1 MSMFINKALQS
12 IFDEAPKRNTKLRE
26 SCTSAIE
33 LMKKNKNF
41 ISKIEIDQDELAAAD
56 QKRLNDLVGKIIVPL
71 QLACESRQY
80 SLMSMALDCFQKLL
94 LYGYINGAAVDIE
107 QPDKKL
113 IERVLFVINTGFQKR
128 KGEKTYPDDN
138 VQLQILK
145 ALLAAVVSTK
155 ADVHGQLL
163 LSVVKTCYNIHL
175 MSASPLILVTAKAT
189 LDQMLGAIFQ
199 RFEREGSIL
208 RKEARNKEA
217 SAHQGEEET
226 ESKSNGADAEESS
239 KGKDKAEDTVVDDED
254 GDKASNS
261 ALEGIIETVGNGH
274 QAKKAKEPK
283 AELTSPAFELAF
295 SDCHMLFRALC
306 KLSNVDLPEGLLP
319 DSVDVKSKILSLEL
333 ILSIL
338 QTAGPTF
345 KHTHRFI
352 NKAFKRYLCP
362 SIGINGIS
370 SLPRVFQLTLNV
382 FLLLISNFKV
392 YLKDE
397 IAIYF
402 TKIFLRILES
412 DNSTTQAKGMV
423 LDCLL
428 QICNNAQIL
437 VDIFVNYD
445 CSLESQD
452 IFGRMVNDLSTMAKG
467 SPSVQTG
474 PVVHESTLRTLGLE
488 CLVTI
493 MKSLVEWSKELVK
506 EKEDKDSTSDTE
518 SIDDAGE
525 RTPDRF
531 EKKKHIKLQLE
542 TGKEKFN
549 INATKGVQYL
559 VDAGLVEYTPEAVAR
574 FFKEQGEDLDKVQI
588 GEYFAKGGP
597 KGEFNKKVLHAY
609 IDMFS
614 FTKMP
619 IDLAIRHLLGNFRI
633 MGEAQAIDRVI
644 EKFAARWF
652 EDNPDSIFTSA
663 DAAYMFAYAI
673 MMLATDLHSPQIKKK
688 ITLPEWQNVNR
699 DINEGKLPHRYQEEI
714 YNRIAA
720 TPLKL
725 TGEHGEEKVELVSKP
740 LDPHQK
746 ELTWIFESKQMAKRV
761 QQMLKQKR
769 TTESKYFKAT
779 NIQPVRP
786 MFEISW
792 CPMLAAFS
800 VLLETSEDPKIIDLC
815 LLGFK
820 CAIRVSSLFYMET
833 PRNMFVSSLFKF
845 THLNNLKEI
854 RHKNIASIKTLIS
867 VAHAD
872 GDHLQESWKDVL
884 ECISKLETMHLLG
897 AGLAA
902 ENTFTGT
909 EAAADQTHSISSVG
923 TFTPRRPNNPSMRE
937 SLTFDIAPYLM
948 GRAPA
953 KAQQFN
959 PQQLASL
966 EGANAELISKEIE
979 SIAIDRLFT
988 DSIKLN
994 NNAIVDFVKCLCA
1007 VSREEISSNNPR
1019 MFCLQKLVEVAYY
1032 NMGRIRIVW
1041 ARIWEVMGQHF
1052 TMVGCHKN
1060 LSIAM
1065 YAIDSLRQLAMKFLA
1080 KDELAN
1086 FHFQKDF
1093 LKPFESIIQ
1102 QHTSIQ
1108 TRDMCIRCL
1117 SNMVQAQAQNMKS
1130 GWKSIFAVLSFAAT
1144 DTNEKIVRLAFEL
1157 VESIM
1162 SKHFKLI
1169 ADSFFVECV
1178 NCLIAFA
1185 KAQHFKDISQ
1195 KALASMVFCAGQLAG
1210 GNVCPLRKVNVAE
1223 ESAYALRSGDDEET
1237 EEEVRDT
1244 HYVFTD
1250 EDAHI
1255 KYWFPVLTGFSEVV
1269 SHPHIDVR
1277 TVALERLFGVLKEYG
1292 TMFTSSLWNLVFK
1305 GVILPIFI
1313 GVRVIAHE
1321 KSPVN
1326 EDNVWIATTCLNAT
1340 QSLVDLLSHFFNKIS
1355 FLLDEVLSLLASFVL
1370 QETANLAEIGCTCL
1384 LLLVMKNGDK
1394 FTPYMWNIVC
1404 MTFKHVM
1411 DCNLPVEVFAYK
1423 PPKGTGKKGS
1433 PPTAKGQ
1440 AEPAP
1445 NPSAEEKPEDQRAN
1459 TGQMERH
1466 HSGSTEF
1473 LLQETIRRGIL
1484 PVAVLQAMK
1493 EEETLDKAK
1502 LSPEEIVMVK
1512 LKRSTPH
1519 RPPNAF
1525 SSFAT
1530 VNARCSIHLLLLQA
1544 VNEIFF
1550 EHYQHLSLANV
1561 ESFLEAIISG
1571 YRFAYSAN
1579 NDVRLRTGL
1588 GPTGV
1593 MTRIIKIEVTAMSSC
1608 LRILFTLY
1616 AEPDGSEKRE
1626 VSEKRLTLLITEFAE
1641 EFIQTALN
1649 SSSPYSQ
1656 SKVGLMVQIL
1666 QGILQFDESQFGKH
1680 VPLLYRHFVGL
1691 MLSERKEIRS
1701 ALQPI
1706 FERIGLAH
1714 GLITAAVPSSPS
1726 PATEASSSSSSS

>member
-1 MSMFINKALQS
+1 MI
-12 IFDEAPKRNTKLRE
+12 
-26 SCTSAIE
+26 
-33 LMKKNKNF
+33 
-41 ISKIEIDQDELAAAD
+41 
-56 QKRLNDLVGKIIVPL
+56 
-71 QLACESRQY
+71 
-80 SLMSMALDCFQKLL
+80 
-94 LYGYINGAAVDIE
+94 
-107 QPDKKL
+107 
-113 IERVLFVINTGFQKR
+113 
-128 KGEKTYPDDN
+128 
-138 VQLQILK
+138 
-145 ALLAAVVSTK
+145 
-155 ADVHGQLL
+155 
-163 LSVVKTCYNIHL
+163 
-175 MSASPLILVTAKAT
+175 
-189 LDQMLGAIFQ
+189 
-199 RFEREGSIL
+199 
-208 RKEARNKEA
+208 
-217 SAHQGEEET
+217 
-226 ESKSNGADAEESS
+226 
-239 KGKDKAEDTVVDDED
+239 
-254 GDKASNS
+254 
-261 ALEGIIETVGNGH
+261 
-274 QAKKAKEPK
+274 
-283 AELTSPAFELAF
+283 
-295 SDCHMLFRALC
+295 FRALC
-306 KLSNVDLPEGLLP
+306 KLSNVDLPEGLQP
-319 DSVDVKSKILSLEL
+319 DSVDVKSKVLSLEL
-333 ILSIL
+333 VLAIL
-338 QTAGPTF
+338 QSAGPSF
-345 KHTHRFI
+345 KRTYRFI
-352 NKAFKRYLCP
+352 NTDFKRYLCP

-370 SLPRVFQLTLNV
+370 SLPRVFQLTLNI

-452 IFGRMVNDLSTMAKG
+452 IFGRMVNDLSTIAKG

-474 PVVHESTLRTLGLE
+474 PGVVQESTLKTLGLE

-506 EKEDKDSTSDTE
+506 DKEAKDSTSDTE
-518 SIDDAGE
+518 SVDDAEG

-549 INATKGVQYL
+549 VNAFRGVQYL
-559 VDAGLVEYTPEAVAR
+559 VDAGLIEYTPESIAR
-574 FFKEQGEDLDKVQI
+574 FIKDHGEELDKEQI

-609 IDMFS
+609 IDTFT

-619 IDLAIRHLLGNFRI
+619 IDLAIRHLLGNFR
-633 MGEAQAIDRVI
+633 MVGEAQAVDRII
-644 EKFAARWF
+644 EKFAARWV
-652 EDNPDSIFTSA
+652 ENNPESIFTSA

-673 MMLATDLHSPQIKKK
+673 IMLATDLHSPYIKKK

-720 TPLKL
+720 TPLRL
-725 TGEHGEEKVELVSKP
+725 TDNGEEKVNLAKP

-746 ELTWIFESKQMAKRV
+746 ELTWVFESKQMAKRV

-769 TTESKYFKAT
+769 GTESKYFKTT

-786 MFEISW
+786 MFDISW

-800 VLLETSEDPKIIDLC
+800 VLLETSEDSKIIDLC
-815 LLGFK
+815 LMGFK
-820 CAIRVSSLFYMET
+820 CAIRVSSTFYMET

-854 RHKNIASIKTLIS
+854 RHKNIASIKTLIT
-867 VAHAD
+867 VAHTD

-897 AGLAA
+897 AGLNA
-902 ENTFTGT
+902 ENTFTNT
-909 EAAADQTHSISSVG
+909 EASAGDQTHSISSVG
-923 TFTPRRPNNPSMRE
+923 TFTTPRRTASSTMRD
-937 SLTFDIAPYLM
+937 SFSFDITPYLM
-948 GRAPA
+948 GRSPA
-953 KAQQFN
+953 KAQSTFN

-988 DSIKLN
+988 DSTNLN

-1007 VSREEISSNNPR
+1007 VSQDEISSNNPR

-1086 FHFQKDF
+1086 YHFQKDF

-1102 QHTSIQ
+1102 QHTSVQ

-1117 SNMVQAQAQNMKS
+1117 SNMVLAQAQNIKS
-1130 GWKSIFAVLSFAAT
+1130 GWKSIFAVLSVAAT

-1185 KAQHFKDISQ
+1185 KAQHFKDVSQ

-1210 GNVCPLRKVNVAE
+1210 GNVCPLRKIELATG
-1223 ESAYALRSGDDEET
+1223 ESTESSSSSLSSSGKDKEKLQEDDGEHRDEEEGRN
-1237 EEEVRDT
+1237 EEEGDEASSSPSPSSSSSSSSSEVQ
-1244 HYVFTD
+1244 YVFTD
-1250 EDAHI
+1250 EDVHI

-1269 SHPHIDVR
+1269 THPHIDVR
-1277 TVALERLFGVLKEYG
+1277 TVALERLFGVLKEFG
-1292 TMFTSSLWNLVFK
+1292 TMFTPSLWNLVFK

-1326 EDNVWIATTCLNAT
+1326 EQDNVWIATTCLNAT
-1340 QSLVDLLSHFFNKIS
+1340 QSLVDLLTHFFNKIS

-1394 FTPYMWNIVC
+1394 FTPYMWNVVC

-1411 DCNLPVEVFAYK
+1411 DCNMPVEVFAYK
-1423 PPKGTGKKGS
+1423 APKGSGGSKKSTPAVVTVESQQQQQNGS
-1433 PPTAKGQ
+1433 
-1440 AEPAP
+1440 
-1445 NPSAEEKPEDQRAN
+1445 SAVEEKRGEDHPAN
-1459 TGQMERH
+1459 ASEPLERH

-1473 LLQETIRRGIL
+1473 LLEENVRRGIL
-1484 PVAVLQAMK
+1484 PVAVIQAMK
-1493 EEETLDKAK
+1493 DEETLDRSK

-1512 LKRSTPH
+1512 LKRATPH

-1530 VNARCSIHLLLLQA
+1530 VNARCAVHLLLLQA

-1550 EHYQHLSLANV
+1550 EHYKHLSLENV
-1561 ESFLEAIISG
+1561 ESFLEAIMSG

-1593 MTRIIKIEVTAMSSC
+1593 MTRIIKIEVTAMGSC

-1616 AEPDGSEKRE
+1616 AEPHGSAKRD
-1626 VSEKRLTLLITEFAE
+1626 VSEKRLTKLITEFAE

-1656 SKVGLMVQIL
+1656 SKVGIMVQIL
-1666 QGILQFDESQFGKH
+1666 QGILQFDEGQFEKH
-1680 VPLLYRHFVGL
+1680 VPLLYRTFVGL
-1691 MLSERKEIRS
+1691 MLSERKEIRA

-1706 FERIGLAH
+1706 FERIGQAH
-1714 GLITAAVPSSPS
+1714 GLLVPSS
-1726 PATEASSSSSSS
+1726 SS